1 VLLLF
6 SCFFISIFVVC
17 FHLFHMK
24 LRSQAMR
31 TTTDPNKPP
40 KALADAAASFQ
51 ARCVATLRAALPAEL
66 KAHGTTL
73 PKADIDAIA
82 ASLARRLNR
91 LADVSPDQKGKK
103 AQMVS
108 GQEWI
113 STQEA
118 ANRCGFSRPFVAAL
132 LDSGAYQGKVQRTPG
147 GHRKVLASEFE
158 ALVAKASAQAPK
170 TLAQARKAVDL
181 NQQNDGE
188 VTPPKEREQS
198 RARAQALAKKLGIA
212 S

>member
-1 VLLLF
+1 
-6 SCFFISIFVVC
+6 
-17 FHLFHMK
+17 
-24 LRSQAMR
+24 MR
-31 TTTDPNKPP
+31 ATTYPNKPV
-40 KALADAAASFQ
+40 KSSVDATASFQ

-66 KAHGTTL
+66 EAHGATL
-73 PKADIDAIA
+73 PSADIEAIA
-82 ASLARRLNR
+82 TSLARRLNR
-91 LADVSPDQKGKK
+91 LADPSPDQKGKK
-103 AQMVS
+103 AQVVS
-108 GQEWI
+108 REEWI

-147 GHRKVLASEFE
+147 GHRKVLAGEFE
-158 ALVAKASAQAPK
+158 ALVAKASEEAPR

-181 NQQNDGE
+181 NRQNDGE
-188 VTPPKEREQS
+188 GAPPKERKQS

>member
-1 VLLLF
+1 
-6 SCFFISIFVVC
+6 
-17 FHLFHMK
+17 
-24 LRSQAMR
+24 MR
-31 TTTDPNKPP
+31 TTTYPNKPV
-40 KALADAAASFQ
+40 KASADATASFQ

-66 KAHGTTL
+66 EAHGTTL

-82 ASLARRLNR
+82 TSLARRLNR
-91 LADVSPDQKGKK
+91 LADVSPGKK
-103 AQMVS
+103 SEKAKVVS
-108 GQEWI
+108 REEWI

-158 ALVAKASAQAPK
+158 ALVAKASDEAPR

-181 NQQNDGE
+181 NRQNDGE
-188 VTPPKEREQS
+188 GTPPKERKQS